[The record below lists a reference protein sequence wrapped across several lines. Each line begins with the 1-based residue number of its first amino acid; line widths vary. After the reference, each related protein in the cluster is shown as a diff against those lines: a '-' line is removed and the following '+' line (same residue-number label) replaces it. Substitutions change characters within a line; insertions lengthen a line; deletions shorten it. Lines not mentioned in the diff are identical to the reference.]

1 MKFYI
6 RFSTQD
12 ISYSVLFAALTAV
25 GSLVTIPLPLIPI
38 TLQTFFV
45 YLSGVIL
52 GSKRGA
58 FSQILYVLIGIIGVP
73 VFSGFK
79 SGISTFF
86 GPTGGYLIGFI
97 VGSYIIGKI
106 IEYLRFNGFKSKKHY
121 QFSVVVSLIVGT
133 LIIYLFGVLQLSFI
147 LGGFQTFDISN
158 AVKFG
163 VIPFLLGDAIKII
176 CVSLIILNKN
186 IILLTQRINKI
197 YVIKNN

>member
-79 SGISTFF
+79 SGISTF
-86 GPTGGYLIGFI
+86 LDLL
-97 VGSYIIGKI
+97 V
-106 IEYLRFNGFKSKKHY
+106 
-121 QFSVVVSLIVGT
+121 
-133 LIIYLFGVLQLSFI
+133 
-147 LGGFQTFDISN
+147 DI
-158 AVKFG
+158 
-163 VIPFLLGDAIKII
+163 
-176 CVSLIILNKN
+176 
-186 IILLTQRINKI
+186 
-197 YVIKNN
+197 